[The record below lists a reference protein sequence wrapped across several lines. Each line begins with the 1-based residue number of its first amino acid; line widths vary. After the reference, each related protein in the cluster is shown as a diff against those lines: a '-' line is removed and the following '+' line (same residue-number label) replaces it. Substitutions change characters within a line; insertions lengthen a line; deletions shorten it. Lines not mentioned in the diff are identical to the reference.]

1 MQLTPIRK
9 ASIEVEIVNT
19 GTELLLGSVLNT
31 HLAFFGWELFP
42 LGLRIARQVTV
53 PDGDSIRKALIDSF
67 ASANIVLVTGG
78 LGPTSDDVTRE
89 IAAKITD
96 RELRLDP
103 AVQKAI
109 EERFRS
115 RGLAMTDRV
124 MRQALVPAGAIVL
137 PNRNGTAPGLY
148 LPAGGANPHTFL
160 LPGPPRELQ
169 PMFLDEVIPR
179 LRKILPPSGEEVV
192 EQLFRVVGIGESQ
205 VEALV
210 GEALEEIDGLEL
222 GYCARPGE
230 VDLRCI
236 GSRAVLAQAEGVID
250 SALGE
255 YIATRDN
262 RSLEQVLIELLV
274 EKKAKI
280 ATAES
285 CTGGFIAHRLTNVP
299 GASEVFVQG
308 FVTYANEAKTRTLG
322 VDAVLIERHGAVS
335 REVAAAMAIGARRN
349 AQADFAIST
358 TGVAGPGGGTTDKP
372 VGTVYFGIASAEG
385 CDVHHRLFN
394 TDRETFKWM
403 ASQTAIDLLRRA
415 LFL

>member
-1 MQLTPIRK
+1 M
-9 ASIEVEIVNT
+9 EVEIVNT

-31 HLAFFGWELFP
+31 HLAFFGRELFP
-42 LGLRIARQVTV
+42 LGLRIAKQVTV
-53 PDGDSIRKALIDSF
+53 PDGDRIRSALIESF
-67 ASANIVLVTGG
+67 ASADIVLVTGG

-89 IAAKITD
+89 IAAEITG
-96 RELRLDP
+96 RALRLDP

-115 RGLAMTDRV
+115 RGLVMTDRV
-124 MRQALVPAGAIVL
+124 MRQALVPAGAKVL

-148 LPAGGANPHTFL
+148 LRESDSNPHTFL

-169 PMFLDEVIPR
+169 PMFLHEVIPW
-179 LRKILPPSGEEVV
+179 LRKILPPSGEEIQ
-192 EQLFRVVGIGESQ
+192 EQIYRLVGIGESQ

-210 GEALEEIDGLEL
+210 GDGLEKIDDLEL

-236 GSRAVLAQAEGVID
+236 GPRAALAQAEGVVEPV
-250 SALGE
+250 LGE

-262 RSLEQVLIELLV
+262 RSLEQVVIELLIA
-274 EKKAKI
+274 KKATI

-308 FVTYANEAKTRTLG
+308 FVTYANEAKARALG
-322 VDAVLIERHGAVS
+322 VDAALIERHGAVS

-349 AQADFAIST
+349 AQTDFAIST
-358 TGVAGPGGGTTDKP
+358 TGIAGPGGGTAQKP
-372 VGTVYFGIASAEG
+372 VGTVYLAVASSDG
-385 CDVHHRLFN
+385 CEVLHRRFN

-403 ASQTAIDLLRRA
+403 ASQTAIDLLRRCS
-415 LFL
+415 FL